1 MTQRHSSI
9 RHSSPN
15 FSDGNKGNLPKTERR
30 EPRWLVP
37 CGERRPRFNCFC
49 ARRDFVPGWQWHSLR
64 RRSVRHRSSRSTEL
78 KLESEHCALPQ
89 SDMLSRERGEA
100 SEGDFSFSKTKHSM
114 CEQCLNLAAKN
125 YSTELEPKGCL
136 RKESDR
142 SRKMLLRG
150 DAAMSFSPVESCAH

>member
-1 MTQRHSSI
+1 MALA
-9 RHSSPN
+9 SPAVSPSQEQP
-15 FSDGNKGNLPKTERR
+15 FHGIKIGI
-30 EPRWLVP
+30 
-37 CGERRPRFNCFC
+37 G
-49 ARRDFVPGWQWHSLR
+49 
-64 RRSVRHRSSRSTEL
+64 
-78 KLESEHCALPQ
+78 ALPQ
-89 SDMLSRERGEA
+89 SDMLSQERGEA